1 MDPNV
6 QRIVIE
12 RNEGNGLAVAA
23 LVCGI
28 IGLVLGLI
36 PFMGWF
42 MLPLWILAIIFGF
55 IGMKKPIRAGM
66 AKAGLIIGAITVVY
80 KFGFWIMVLISAA
93 SSVPHH

>member
-12 RNEGNGLAVAA
+12 KQDSNGLATAA

-36 PFMGWF
+36 PFFGWF
-42 MLPLWILAIIFGF
+42 MLPLWVLAIIFGY
-55 IGMKKPIRAGM
+55 IGMKKPIKAGM
-66 AKAGLIIGAITVVY
+66 AKAGLIIGVITVVY
-80 KFGFWIMVLISAA
+80 KFGFWILFLMGLAGA
-93 SSVPHH
+93 